1 MPDILLPFVFEAS
14 DVRGAVVDLDATWR
28 QVLANR
34 DYPPPVRKLLG
45 EAMAAAALL
54 SSTLKFDGTLVL
66 QTRAADADAPV
77 RVMVVEC
84 NAALEMRATAT
95 LGGALPEGGGHSLA
109 SLVGNGSLVITLDP
123 RDGQEAYQG
132 VVALEGDQLSVA
144 LENYMMR
151 SEQLDTRIHL
161 AADGARAA
169 GLLVQRMPGDGGSGF
184 DASCWEEASILAATV
199 SPGELLDLEP
209 RQILRR
215 LFHEHDLRLFDERG
229 TAFRCSCSRQ
239 RVADMLRMLG
249 RQEIESIIAEE
260 GRVSV
265 DCEFCH
271 QAYAFDPID
280 AAQLFIAGTGPASS
294 ARH

>member
-1 MPDILLPFVFEAS
+1 MPDTLLPFLFEAS
-14 DVRGAVVDLDATWR
+14 DVRGAMVDLDSTWR

-34 DYPPPVRKLLG
+34 DYPLPVRGLLG

-54 SSTLKFDGTLVL
+54 SSTLKFNGTLVL
-66 QTRAADADAPV
+66 QTRAADPGAPV

-95 LGGALPEGGGHSLA
+95 LGGDVPEAGAHSLA

-132 VVALEGDQLSVA
+132 VVALEGEHLSVA

-161 AADGARAA
+161 AADATRAA
-169 GLLVQRMPGDGGSGF
+169 GLLVQRMPGDGGSGYAASTWE
-184 DASCWEEASILAATV
+184 DAAVLARTLTRD
-199 SPGELLDLEP
+199 ELLGLEP
-209 RQILRR
+209 RQVLRR
-215 LFHEHDLRLFDERG
+215 LFHAHDLRLFDERG

-239 RVADMLRMLG
+239 RVSDMLKMLG
-249 RQEIESIIAEE
+249 REEIDSIIADE
-260 GRVSV
+260 GKVSV

-271 QAYAFDPID
+271 QVYAFDPID
-280 AAQLFIAGTGPASS
+280 AAQLFIAGVRPASD

>member
-34 DYPPPVRKLLG
+34 DYPLPVRKLLG

-66 QTRAADADAPV
+66 QTRAADAAAPV

-95 LGGALPEGGGHSLA
+95 LGGELPDGDGHSLA

-123 RDGQEAYQG
+123 RDGKEAYQG
-132 VVALEGDQLSVA
+132 VVALEGDHLALA

-161 AADGARAA
+161 AADGSRAA
-169 GLLVQRMPGDGGSGF
+169 GLLVQRMPGDGGTGF
-184 DASCWEEASILAATV
+184 VASNWEEASILAGTL
-199 SPGELLDLEP
+199 SPGELLGLEP

-239 RVADMLRMLG
+239 RVGDMLRMLG
-249 RQEIESIIAEE
+249 RQEVESIIADE

-271 QAYAFDPID
+271 QVYAFDPID